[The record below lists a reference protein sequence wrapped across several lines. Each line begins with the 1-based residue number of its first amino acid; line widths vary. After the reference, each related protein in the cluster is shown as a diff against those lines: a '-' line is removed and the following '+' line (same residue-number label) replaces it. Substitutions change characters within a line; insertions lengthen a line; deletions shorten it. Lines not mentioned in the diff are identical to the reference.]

1 MMSCKEVTDQVT
13 DYLDGRVP
21 HGKKIGMWLHLMMC
35 VRCRTYVQQMRQ
47 VIVLAGELGGEAAA
61 EPPPAMRESLLA
73 EFRRRNAEG
82 PVDKSDGVATED
94 KDREDTDG
102 GGPQG

>member
-21 HGKKIGMWLHLMMC
+21 HGKKIGVWLHLAMC

-47 VIVLAGELGGEAAA
+47 VIVLTGELGGQVAA
-61 EPPPAMRESLLA
+61 EAPPAMRESLL
-73 EFRRRNAEG
+73 EVFRGRNKQSQ
-82 PVDKSDGVATED
+82 PPLVDKEGADGED
-94 KDREDTDG
+94 EVW
-102 GGPQG
+102 